1 MVYIVKDIYE
11 GNITIEEANDYETN
25 LFAAIMNFRK
35 NAKPKSQEKK
45 TRKRNCSR
53 KLV

>member
-35 NAKPKSQEKK
+35 KCETKE
-45 TRKRNCSR
+45 SR
-53 KLV
+53 KKNKKKKLF

>member
-45 TRKRNCSR
+45 TRKINCSR